1 MLLDLLKQTDNWE
14 KMSPTE
20 REIQAKLAHHFEQQE
35 HALYLSPDE
44 LATQTQIGN
53 KEQWQNFLN
62 LQTVRNYIKAEM
74 SAQAQIAQRKTFQ
87 TLQVA
92 AQQGNVQAAKEINE
106 LSGILQ
112 QYDNNKVIVLHQISR
127 PKIQKQEE
135 TNDANNQ

>member
-1 MLLDLLKQTDNWE
+1 
-14 KMSPTE
+14 
-20 REIQAKLAHHFEQQE
+20 
-35 HALYLSPDE
+35 
-44 LATQTQIGN
+44 
-53 KEQWQNFLN
+53 
-62 LQTVRNYIKAEM
+62 M